1 MCTYFFP
8 QEHLNN
14 HWKEGK
20 CTLVV
25 QEIVKR
31 RSAITL
37 RNNESKKSNVTFTI
51 SVEEGLPYYDT

>member
-1 MCTYFFP
+1 MCTYMFS

-20 CTLVV
+20 CTLV

-37 RNNESKKSNVTFTI
+37 PNNESKKSNVTFTI
-51 SVEEGLPYYDT
+51 SLEEGLPYYDT